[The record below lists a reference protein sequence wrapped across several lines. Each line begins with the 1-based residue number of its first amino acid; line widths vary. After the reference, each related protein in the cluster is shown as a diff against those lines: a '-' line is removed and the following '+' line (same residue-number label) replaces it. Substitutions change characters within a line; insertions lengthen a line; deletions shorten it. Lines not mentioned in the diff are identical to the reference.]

1 MLPARMGAAMS
12 YPFVLFGT
20 DHLTVLA
27 LTFIVPVVLALLT
40 RRSMNAV
47 RATRLGFAAW
57 LIGAWIFWFWMIFH
71 LGWES
76 AQTLLPMHL
85 CDWATIA
92 AIITLL
98 WPNQKTYELA
108 YFWCLCGTLLAM
120 VTPDL
125 QYGFPDLRFIIFF
138 AFHAGVIAAT
148 LYLTFAAKMRPFLSS
163 IPRVM
168 AWSLFYLAAAGT
180 VDWAFKVNFGFLAA
194 KPTAATMMNALAP
207 WPWYIG
213 ELVVIGALL
222 ILIFYAPF
230 FIRDRAASRRQAAD

>member
-1 MLPARMGAAMS
+1 MS
-12 YPFVLFGT
+12 HPFVLFGR
-20 DHLTVLA
+20 DHLIVLA

-57 LIGAWIFWFWMIFH
+57 LIGTWILWLWMIFH
-71 LGWES
+71 QGWQS
-76 AQTLLPMHL
+76 PQTLLPMQL

-92 AIITLL
+92 AIVTLL

-108 YFWCLCGTLLAM
+108 YFWCVCGTLAAM

-125 QYGFPDLRFIIFF
+125 AYGFPDLRFIVFF
-138 AFHAGVIAAT
+138 AFHAGVIAAA
-148 LYLTFAAKMRPFLSS
+148 LYLTFAAKMRPYPRS

-168 AWSLFYLAAAGT
+168 AWSLIYLAAAGT
-180 VDWAFKVNFGFLAA
+180 VNWLFKVNFGFLSA
-194 KPTAATMMNALAP
+194 KPAAATMMNALAP

-213 ELVVIGALL
+213 EMVLIGIML
-222 ILIFYAPF
+222 IFVFYAPF
-230 FIRDRAASRRQAAD
+230 FIWDRARTARPPAD

>member
-1 MLPARMGAAMS
+1 MS
-12 YPFVLFGT
+12 HPFVLFGA

-76 AQTLLPMHL
+76 PQTLLPMHL

-92 AIITLL
+92 TIITLL
-98 WPNQKTYELA
+98 WPNRKTYELA

-148 LYLTFAAKMRPFLSS
+148 LYLTFAAKLRPYPRS
-163 IPRVM
+163 IPRVIG
-168 AWSLFYLAAAGT
+168 WTLVYFVAAST
-180 VDWAFKVNFGFLAA
+180 VDWAFKVNFGFLRA
-194 KPTAATMMNALAP
+194 KPTAATIMDALAP
-207 WPWYIG
+207 WPWYIA
-213 ELVVIGALL
+213 ELAGMAFVL

-230 FIRDRAASRRQAAD
+230 FIRDRFASPSPAAD